1 MALAEAVLRKVHKLG
16 LVPKIVRLL
25 PLMAAAL
32 VVASVGSLMYLG
44 VDGQY
49 RNVYISENALMPSQV
64 MSYFRESEWNIVRGY
79 REEVHKL
86 EGADLAERCAVVE
99 DWFKRL
105 GYVTSYY
112 DDTLYTILHAPRGD
126 DTEAMVLT
134 VPWTIAEDDEFNE
147 GAIALAT
154 AMARYFKRM
163 SIWSK
168 NIIFTF
174 PKDAQAL
181 RDWVE
186 AYHTTLKD
194 TAGSI
199 DAAIVIEYG
208 KNGDNFEYIEVEYE
222 GLNGQLPNLDLINTL
237 TNIAYN
243 EGIHTSIQG
252 TPGEELTKNTYGT
265 RIRTLFRGLANL
277 VLVGLKRRSAGCEA
291 FSGWQIQAMTIRAK
305 GTKGPADVTQF
316 GRLVDSTFRS
326 VNNLLER
333 FHQSFFFY
341 LMLSPKNF
349 VSIGTYLPS
358 AVLMAV
364 VFALSSLNRLVRI
377 PQTVASAGANISR
390 ALVFYTAVVAYSF
403 AVGEALPRAVLSNVV
418 PAEPVALWG
427 MVLFS
432 VALIMVP
439 AKLRTFEVPY
449 AEFLHAVFLF
459 HISMLII
466 ALLIVHFALAL
477 FIAVIALPLA
487 FLGLVANRAKAHFLL
502 FLANPFTVV
511 FLVDQFV
518 VPGGISHGL
527 LTSYAKLQCWTWPL
541 LIWGYFP
548 AWLGI
553 AITYVLTNPG
563 DASPAQPQGIQN
575 QAETVETIEKS

>member
-25 PLMAAAL
+25 PLMAAAM
-32 VVASVGSLMYLG
+32 VIASIGSLMYLG

-79 REEVHKL
+79 REEVSKL
-86 EGADLAERCAVVE
+86 EDEDLLVRCAVVE
-99 DWFKRL
+99 GWFKKL

-112 DDTLYTILHAPRGD
+112 DDTLYAILHAPRGD

-134 VPWTIAEDDEFNE
+134 VPWTISKSDDDEFNE
-147 GAIALAT
+147 GAIAIAVS
-154 AMARYFKRM
+154 MARYFKRM

-208 KNGDNFEYIEVEYE
+208 KNGDNFEYIEVDYE

-252 TPGEELTKNTYGT
+252 TSGEELVKNTYGT
-265 RIRTLFRGLANL
+265 RIRTLFYGLANL
-277 VLVGLKRRSAGCEA
+277 VLTGLKRKSGGCEA
-291 FSGWQIQAMTIRAK
+291 FSGWQIQAITIRAK

-316 GRLVDSTFRS
+316 GRLIDSTFRS
-326 VNNLLER
+326 VNNLLEK

-358 AVLMAV
+358 AVLMAL
-364 VFALSSLNRLVRI
+364 VFALSSLNRLIRD
-377 PQTVASAGANISR
+377 PKTVENISNNISN
-390 ALVFYTAVVAYSF
+390 AIILYTCVVAYSF
-403 AVGEALPRAVLSNVV
+403 MVGELLPKAVLSDLVSAEVV
-418 PAEPVALWG
+418 PIYG
-427 MVLFS
+427 MIFFLLVQIAMPS
-432 VALIMVP
+432 
-439 AKLRTFEVPY
+439 KLRTFQAPY
-449 AEFLHAVFLF
+449 AEFLHAIFLF

-477 FIAVIALPLA
+477 FIALIALPLA
-487 FLGLVANRAKAHFLL
+487 FLSPVADNNTFKGYLL
-502 FLANPFTVV
+502 IFLANPFTVV
-511 FLVDQFV
+511 FTIDKYI
-518 VPGGISHGL
+518 VPDGGIAYGL
-527 LTSYAKLQCWTWPL
+527 LTSYTKLQCWTWPL

-553 AITYVLTNPG
+553 AFTHCLTGTTDP
-563 DASPAQPQGIQN
+563 
-575 QAETVETIEKS
+575 KK